1 MQYDQL
7 TDEEKRVVDEMMA
20 QLRSGAGTAA
30 RLSHTAAQVVE
41 SADKT
46 GANAAINRLD
56 PRALVPNE
64 TGTRDAVPLSPDD
77 VRALL
82 RIFGDL
88 AQMEKRGGGLLGRA
102 CGVGNVPVCQQLEQ
116 NTP

>member
-1 MQYDQL
+1 MQYDDL
-7 TDEEKRVVDEMMA
+7 TDEEKRVVDDMMA
-20 QLRSGAGTAA
+20 HLRSGAGTAA